1 MAKGNGVERKSHA
14 VQKGVSVMDLI
25 FRILALIG
33 TLGSAF
39 AMATT
44 NQRLPFFNSFTQ
56 FKARYRDIPAFIFFV
71 AANGIVSAY
80 LLLSLPFSFF
90 HILRSSA
97 QRTRLILMFFDM
109 AMLVIL
115 TAGASAAAAIVY
127 LAHIGNPNW
136 NWFSFCRQFHS
147 FCERSSGS
155 LIGSFVAVI
164 FMTLVIILAGVALAR
179 RA

>member
-14 VQKGVSVMDLI
+14 VQKCVSVMDLI

-71 AANGIVSAY
+71 TANGI
-80 LLLSLPFSFF
+80 
-90 HILRSSA
+90 
-97 QRTRLILMFFDM
+97 

-179 RA
+179 RP

>member
-90 HILRSSA
+90 HILRS
-97 QRTRLILMFFDM
+97 T
-109 AMLVIL
+109 MLVIL